1 MKHIKLMALLL
12 AVGLTACSSDDEVER
27 GLLPEDSSNL
37 KQRPPFSDDSQ
48 AQRLIIVEVEET
60 PMTDTSAPEEE
71 KMETRATATT
81 TSTLAAFSMNYQG
94 NKSAFKKTGTE
105 WNTLSWPGWV
115 RTNEKIDFYAYTGG
129 TFYYN
134 SDNPYLTFTVAEDA
148 SHQHDL
154 LVAENKQIA
163 YSDAGGRVSLT
174 FDHACAA
181 VLFKVQITNTLK
193 TKLGGYLTV
202 NSIVLHNVKNSGEYY
217 YGTKSWVVGKSS
229 SYYTLTNS
237 DIFVTTSYESLPCGH
252 LFMIPQ
258 TSAANGTEGT
268 YLEVKYT
275 TSGANTA
282 YIPVQINWEA
292 GKLYTISIRL
302 GTKTILTE

>member
-37 KQRPPFSDDSQ
+37 KQRPPCSDDSQ

-115 RTNEKIDFYAYTGG
+115 PTNEKIDFYAYTSG

-217 YGTKSWVVGKSS
+217 YGTKSWTMGESS
-229 SYYTLTNS
+229 SYYTLTNGN
-237 DIFVTTSYESLPCGH
+237 FTVTTDYKPLPCGN
-252 LFMIPQ
+252 LFMIPH
-258 TSAANGTEGT
+258 TRAANGTEGT

-275 TSGANTA
+275 TSGAKTA

>member
-1 MKHIKLMALLL
+1 MKYIKLMALLL

-27 GLLPEDSSNL
+27 GLLPEESSNL

-48 AQRLIIVEVEET
+48 AQRLIIVEVEEN
-60 PMTDTSAPEEE
+60 PLTDISAPEGE

-81 TSTLAAFSMNYQG
+81 ASTLAAFSMNYQG
-94 NKSAFKKTGTE
+94 NKYDFKKTGTK
-105 WNTLSWPGWV
+105 WSSFYWPVPDNT
-115 RTNEKIDFYAYTGG
+115 KIDFYAYTGG
-129 TFYYN
+129 TFNYN

-148 SHQHDL
+148 FHQHDL

-163 YSDAGGRVSLT
+163 YSDDGGRVSLT

-181 VLFKVQITNTLK
+181 IQFKIGQSKTLAEKSVTFKSITLVD
-193 TKLGGYLTV
+193 V
-202 NSIVLHNVKNSGEYY
+202 NNSGKYY
-217 YGTKSWVVGKSS
+217 YNQTPAWQEQSGNA
-229 SYYTLTNS
+229 YYTLEDASSIPIPVSTKTHDNAR
-237 DIFVTTSYESLPCGH
+237 LLNCGC

-258 TSAANGTEGT
+258 AHSNAIIRIG
-268 YLEVKYT
+268 Y
-275 TSGANTA
+275 NTDKTA
-282 YIPVQINWEA
+282 DIPLGPINWES

>member
-1 MKHIKLMALLL
+1 
-12 AVGLTACSSDDEVER
+12 V
-27 GLLPEDSSNL
+27 
-37 KQRPPFSDDSQ
+37 F
-48 AQRLIIVEVEET
+48 
-60 PMTDTSAPEEE
+60 
-71 KMETRATATT
+71 
-81 TSTLAAFSMNYQG
+81 
-94 NKSAFKKTGTE
+94 
-105 WNTLSWPGWV
+105 
-115 RTNEKIDFYAYTGG
+115 
-129 TFYYN
+129 
-134 SDNPYLTFTVAEDA
+134 
-148 SHQHDL
+148 
-154 LVAENKQIA
+154 
-163 YSDAGGRVSLT
+163 
-174 FDHACAA
+174 
-181 VLFKVQITNTLK
+181 FKVQITNTLK
-193 TKLGGYLTV
+193 TKLGGDLTV
-202 NSIVLHNVKNSGEYY
+202 NSIVLHNVKNSGDYY

-275 TSGANTA
+275 TSGAKTA

>member
-1 MKHIKLMALLL
+1 MKYIKLMALLL
-12 AVGLTACSSDDEVER
+12 AVGLTACSADDETER
-27 GLLPEDSSNL
+27 GLLPEESSNL

-81 TSTLAAFSMNYQG
+81 TSTFAAFSMNYQG
-94 NKSAFKKTGTE
+94 NKYDFKKTGTE
-105 WNTLSWPGWV
+105 WSSFYWPVPDNT
-115 RTNEKIDFYAYTGG
+115 KIDFYAYTGG
-129 TFYYN
+129 TFNYN

-148 SHQHDL
+148 FHQHDL

-163 YSDAGGRVSLT
+163 YSDDGGRVSLT

-181 VLFKVQITNTLK
+181 VLFNVQITQTLK
-193 TKLGGYLTV
+193 TKLGGDLTV
-202 NSIVLHNVKNSGEYY
+202 NSIELRNVKKSGEYY
-217 YGTKSWVVGKSS
+217 YGTKSWTMGESS
-229 SYYTLTNS
+229 SYYTLTNGN
-237 DIFVTTSYESLPCGH
+237 FTVTTDYKPLPCGN
-252 LFMIPQ
+252 LFMIPH
-258 TSAANGTEGT
+258 TREANGTEGT
-268 YLEVKYT
+268 YLKVEYTT

-282 YIPVQINWEA
+282 NIPVAINWAA
-292 GKLYTISIRL
+292 GHLYTINIRL

>member
-181 VLFKVQITNTLK
+181 VVFNVQITNTLK

-202 NSIVLHNVKNSGEYY
+202 NSIVLHNVKNSGDYY